1 MRTAYA
7 SEAWM
12 YLGRPGAMERQTIEI
27 ECGPTDLVM
36 EITICARCGTD
47 KTIYREG
54 HPRVDP
60 YAPVV
65 LGHELVGRVVEVGA
79 NVSTLVDGIGYRQGR
94 SLSSSYL
101 DFGVG
106 ERVVCQSRIA
116 RYRNG
121 LMLIPRP
128 IANLSS
134 DMHGG
139 FSQYM
144 RVPESMIRS
153 GSVLRVPDSVS
164 DEEAC
169 LVEPTACALESIFA
183 SPRQVG
189 VNGEGRHTF
198 RGGIQPGGNVCVIG
212 SGTVSMIYA
221 RLALLE
227 GAGRVVMVVRS
238 EAKHDLVNR
247 VLSEGVEVYL
257 APRTSEDAAPET
269 LAAEDRI
276 VDDLSDLTGG
286 YLFDDVIA
294 ACASA
299 AAQRLM
305 LRLYTPEGYAVGA
318 CFGGTHRLVDAA
330 DIDLN
335 HYRAAKTMGT
345 SGCSTDCM
353 RTILKWLEEGRLEL
367 EGFLSECRF
376 TLEDDPH
383 EFFTTDADGLKPAL
397 FLRDPRE

>member
-1 MRTAYA
+1 MIVYDSDT
-7 SEAWM
+7 WM
-12 YLGRPGAMERQTIEI
+12 YLGRPGAMELQTIEI
-27 ECGPTDLVM
+27 ACGPTDLVL

-79 NVSTLVDGIGYRQGR
+79 KVPTLGEGIGYCEGKVQ
-94 SLSSSYL
+94 LPSYL
-101 DFGVG
+101 DFRVG

-121 LMLIPRP
+121 LMLIPKP

-134 DMHGG
+134 DIHGG
-139 FSQYM
+139 YSQFM

-153 GSVLRVPDSVS
+153 GSVLRVPDNVP
-164 DEEAC
+164 DEAAC
-169 LVEPTACALESIFA
+169 LVEPAACALESIYA
-183 SPRQVG
+183 TPHQVG
-189 VNGEGRHTF
+189 VDEAGRHIF
-198 RGGIQPGGNVCVIG
+198 RAGIQAEGNVCVIG
-212 SGTVSMIYA
+212 SGAVSMIYA
-221 RLALLE
+221 ELALLE
-227 GAGRVVMVVRS
+227 GAGRVVIIVRS
-238 EAKHDLVNR
+238 EAKRKLVSR
-247 VLSEGVEVYL
+247 MLGDGVEVYL
-257 APRTSEDAAPET
+257 APRIGEAASPET

-276 VDDLSDLTGG
+276 VDELSDLTGG

-294 ACASA
+294 ACASP

-330 DIDLN
+330 NIDVN
-335 HYRAAKTMGT
+335 HYRAAKTMGS

-353 RTILKWLEEGRLEL
+353 RTILTWLEEGRLDL
-367 EGFLSECRF
+367 QGFLSRRRF
-376 TLEDDPH
+376 SLKDDPH

-397 FLRDPRE
+397 FLRESGQ

>member
-1 MRTAYA
+1 MAFYE
-7 SEAWM
+7 SKAWV
-12 YLGRPGAMERQTIEI
+12 YLGRPGGMARQTIEV
-27 ECGPTDLVM
+27 ECGPTDLVL
-36 EITICARCGTD
+36 EIAICARCGTD

-65 LGHELVGRVVEVGA
+65 LGHELVGRVVQVGA
-79 NVSTLVDGIGYRQGR
+79 KVSTLVDGIGYREGEA
-94 SLSSSYL
+94 LPASYL
-101 DFGVG
+101 DFRVG

-128 IANLSS
+128 INNLSS
-134 DMHGG
+134 DIHGG
-139 FSQYM
+139 FSRYM

-153 GSVLRVPDSVS
+153 GSVLRVPENVS

-169 LVEPTACALESIFA
+169 LVEPAACALESIFA
-183 SPRQVG
+183 TPHQVG
-189 VNGEGRHTF
+189 VTEEGRHLF
-198 RGGIQPGGNVCVIG
+198 RAGIQPGGNACVIG

-221 RLALLE
+221 ALAMQE
-227 GAGRVVMVVRS
+227 GARRVVMVVRS
-238 EAKHDLVNR
+238 EAKRELVKR
-247 VLSEGVEVYL
+247 MLGDWVEVYQ
-257 APRTSEDAAPET
+257 APRTGEDASRET

-276 VDDLSDLTGG
+276 VQDLSDLTGG
-286 YLFDDVIA
+286 YLFDDVIS
-294 ACASA
+294 ACASP

-330 DIDLN
+330 NIDVN

-353 RTILKWLEEGRLEL
+353 KTILRWLEQGRLNL
-367 EGFLSECRF
+367 QGFLSRRRF

-397 FLRDPRE
+397 FLREPGQ

>member
-1 MRTAYA
+1 V
-7 SEAWM
+7 
-12 YLGRPGAMERQTIEI
+12 ERQTIEV
-27 ECGPTDLVM
+27 ECGPTDLVL
-36 EITICARCGTD
+36 EIAICARCGTD
-47 KTIYREG
+47 KTIYRQG

-65 LGHELVGRVVEVGA
+65 LGHELVGRIAQVGDK
-79 NVSTLVDGIGYRQGR
+79 VSTLVQGIGYREGR
-94 SLSSSYL
+94 TVPPSCL
-101 DFGVG
+101 DFRIG

-128 IANLSS
+128 ITNLSS
-134 DMHGG
+134 DINGG
-139 FSQYM
+139 YSRYM
-144 RVPESMIRS
+144 RVPEAMIRS
-153 GSVLRVPDSVS
+153 GSVLRVPEEVT

-183 SPRQVG
+183 TPHQVA
-189 VNGEGRHTF
+189 VSDEGRHIF
-198 RGGIQPGGNVCVIG
+198 RAGIQPGGYTCVIG

-221 RLALLE
+221 ALATLE
-227 GAGRVVMVVRS
+227 GAERTVMIVRS
-238 EAKHDLVNR
+238 EAKRELVNR
-247 VLSEGVEVYL
+247 MLGDKVEVYL
-257 APRTSEDAAPET
+257 APRTAEDAAPET
-269 LAAEDRI
+269 LAAEDTI
-276 VDDLSDLTGG
+276 VRDLSDLTGG
-286 YLFDDVIA
+286 YLFDDVIS
-294 ACASA
+294 ACASP

-330 DIDLN
+330 NIDAN

-353 RTILKWLEEGRLEL
+353 KTVLKWLEEDRLDL
-367 EGFLSECRF
+367 RGFLSGRRF
-376 TLEDDPH
+376 TLKDDPH

-397 FLRDPRE
+397 FLREKGQ

>member
-1 MRTAYA
+1 MGTVYA
-7 SEAWM
+7 SDAWV
-12 YLGRPGAMERQTIEI
+12 YLGRPGAVERQTIEL
-27 ECGPTDLVM
+27 ECGPKDLVL
-36 EITICARCGTD
+36 EITICGRCGTD

-65 LGHELVGRVVEVGA
+65 LGHELVGRIVEVGA
-79 NVSTLVDGIGYRQGR
+79 EVSTLSEGIGYRAER
-94 SLSSSYL
+94 TLSPSYL
-101 DFGVG
+101 DFRVG

-116 RYRNG
+116 RYRDG

-134 DMHGG
+134 DMDGG

-153 GSVLRVPDSVS
+153 GSVLRVPDSVP
-164 DEEAC
+164 DEAAC
-169 LVEPTACALESIFA
+169 LVEPTACVLESIFA
-183 SPRQVG
+183 TPHQVG
-189 VNGEGRHTF
+189 VDEAGRHVF

-212 SGTVSMIYA
+212 SGAVSMIYA
-221 RLALLE
+221 RLAMLE
-227 GAGRVVMVVRS
+227 GAGRLVMVVRS
-238 EAKHDLVNR
+238 EAKGELASR
-247 VLSEGVEVYL
+247 VLGDAVEVYL
-257 APRTSEDAAPET
+257 APRTGEDAAPET

-276 VDDLSDLTGG
+276 VEDLSDLTGG

-294 ACASA
+294 ACASP

-330 DIDLN
+330 NIDLN
-335 HYRAAKTMGT
+335 HYRAAKTMGS

-353 RTILKWLEEGRLEL
+353 QTVLTWLEEGRLDL
-367 EGFLSECRF
+367 TGFLSDRRF

-383 EFFTTDADGLKPAL
+383 EFFTTYADGLKPAL
-397 FLRDPRE
+397 FLQEPR

>member
-1 MRTAYA
+1 MTVYE
-7 SEAWM
+7 SEAWI
-12 YLGRPGAMERQTIEI
+12 YLGRPSAIERQTIEI
-27 ECGPTDLVM
+27 ECGPTDLVL

-47 KTIYREG
+47 KTIYRQG

-65 LGHELVGRVVEVGA
+65 LGHELVGRIVQVGSK
-79 NVSTLVDGIGYRQGR
+79 VSTLVDGVGYCDGR
-94 SLSSSYL
+94 ILPPSYL
-101 DFGVG
+101 DFRVG

-116 RYRNG
+116 RYRDG

-134 DMHGG
+134 DIHGG
-139 FSQYM
+139 YSQFM

-153 GSVLRVPDSVS
+153 GSVLRVPDNVS

-183 SPRQVG
+183 TPHQVG
-189 VNGEGRHTF
+189 VDENGRHIL
-198 RGGIQPGGNVCVIG
+198 RGGIWPGGNVCVIG

-221 RLALLE
+221 ALAMLE
-227 GAGRVVMVVRS
+227 GAGRVVMIVRS
-238 EAKHDLVNR
+238 DAKRELVHR
-247 VLSEGVEVYL
+247 MLGERIEVYL
-257 APRTSEDAAPET
+257 APRTGEGASTET

-276 VDDLSDLTGG
+276 VQDLSELTGG
-286 YLFDDVIA
+286 YLFDDVIS
-294 ACASA
+294 ACASP

-305 LRLYTPEGYAVGA
+305 LRLYAPEGYAVGA

-330 DIDLN
+330 NIDLN

-353 RTILKWLEEGRLEL
+353 KTVLKWLEEDRLNL
-367 EGFLSECRF
+367 EGYLSGRRF

-383 EFFTTDADGLKPAL
+383 EFFTTVADGLKPAL
-397 FLRDPRE
+397 FPRKLGH

>member
-1 MRTAYA
+1 MTGYE
-7 SEAWM
+7 SEAWV
-12 YLGRPGAMERQTIEI
+12 YLGRPGAVERQTIEV
-27 ECGPTDLVM
+27 ECGPTDLVL
-36 EITICARCGTD
+36 EITMCARCGTD

-65 LGHELVGRVVEVGA
+65 LGHELVGRIAQVGA
-79 NVSTLVDGIGYRQGR
+79 KVSTLVDGIGYCDGQG
-94 SLSSSYL
+94 LPPSYL
-101 DFGVG
+101 DFRVG

-128 IANLSS
+128 ITNLSS
-134 DMHGG
+134 DIHGG
-139 FSQYM
+139 YSRYM
-144 RVPESMIRS
+144 RVPEPMIRS
-153 GSVLRVPDSVS
+153 GSVLRVPDNVS

-169 LVEPTACALESIFA
+169 LVEPTGCALESIFA
-183 SPRQVG
+183 TPHQVG
-189 VNGEGRHTF
+189 VNEEGRHIF
-198 RGGIQPGGNVCVIG
+198 RAGIQPGGNACVIG

-221 RLALLE
+221 ALAMLE
-227 GAGRVVMVVRS
+227 GAGRVVMIVRS
-238 EAKHDLVNR
+238 EAKRGLVNKMLGDR
-247 VLSEGVEVYL
+247 VEVYL
-257 APRTSEDAAPET
+257 APRTSEDASRET
-269 LAAEDRI
+269 LAAEDR
-276 VDDLSDLTGG
+276 VFQDLLDLTGG
-286 YLFDDVIA
+286 YLFDDVIS
-294 ACASA
+294 ACASP

-330 DIDLN
+330 NIDAN

-353 RTILKWLEEGRLEL
+353 KTILKWLEEDRLNL
-367 EGFLSECRF
+367 EGFLSRRRF

-397 FLRDPRE
+397 FLGEAGQ